1 MTTLH
6 PAKQYGVFSLPVIVG
21 ALGFFVDVYDLLLFS
36 IIRKPSLASLGLSPE
51 EVLSQGEV
59 IISVQ
64 MIGLVVGGIIWGIMG
79 DKKGRLSVLF
89 GSIILYSLAN
99 IGNGLVQTVPQY
111 ILMRFL
117 AGIGLAGELGASI
130 TLVSEMLPK
139 EKRGIAASVIAVV
152 GVFGAIAAYFVYQ
165 AFKDWRLCFYIGGVM
180 GLLLLFLRANVME
193 SSMYGQVKETGV
205 VRGNFLM
212 LFAKKERALRY
223 LKGVLIGLP
232 VWYAIGILVTFS
244 DKFGKEFGIEGIDP
258 GKAIMYQYFGIAFGD
273 LSAGLLSNYLK
284 SRKKALY
291 TFFTLLSIFI
301 VLYFLQGDGRGNL
314 QSMYTICT
322 LLGFGAGF
330 SVLYITMSA
339 EQFGTNLRASTA
351 ISIPNVVRG
360 ILPLI
365 ILLHRGLRG
374 LTGDY
379 ITGGWITGL
388 IIVGIAV
395 IAAYH
400 TKESFSNDMNFVEV

>member
-1 MTTLH
+1 MSS
-6 PAKQYGVFSLPVIVG
+6 AQKQYGVFSLPVIVG
-21 ALGFFVDVYDLLLFS
+21 ALGFFVDVFDLLLFS
-36 IIRKPSLASLGLSPE
+36 IIRKPSLESLHLSPE
-51 EVLSQGEV
+51 EVLSKGEL

-64 MIGLVVGGIIWGIMG
+64 MIGLMIGGVIWGIMG

-99 IGNGLVQTVPQY
+99 IANGLVQTVPQY
-111 ILMRFL
+111 TLMRFL
-117 AGIGLAGELGASI
+117 SGIGLAGELGASI

-139 EKRGIAASVIAVV
+139 EKRGIAASIIASV
-152 GVFGAIAAYFVYQ
+152 GVCGAVTAFFVYH
-165 AFKDWRLCFYIGGVM
+165 AFNDWRLCYYIGGGM
-180 GLLLLFLRANVME
+180 GLLLLLLRANVME
-193 SSMYGQVKETGV
+193 SGLYGDVKKTGV
-205 VRGNFLM
+205 QRGNFLM
-212 LFAKKERALRY
+212 LFNNKERFLRY
-223 LKGVLIGLP
+223 VKGVLIGLP
-232 VWYAIGILVTFS
+232 VWYVIGILITFS
-244 DKFGKEFGIEGIDP
+244 DKFGKEFGIDGVDP
-258 GKAIMYQYFGIAFGD
+258 GKAIMYQYIAIGIGD

-291 TFFTLLSIFI
+291 TFFCILSFFVI
-301 VLYFLQGDGRGNL
+301 LYFMQGGGRGSV
-314 QSMYTICT
+314 QTMYLLCGG
-322 LLGFGAGF
+322 LGFGAGF

-365 ILLHRGLRG
+365 ILLHRGFRS

-379 ITGGWITGL
+379 VTGGWMTG
-388 IIVGIAV
+388 IVIMALAV

-400 TKESFSNDMNFVEV
+400 TKETFGRDMNYLEE

>member
-1 MTTLH
+1 MTTTQ
-6 PAKQYGVFSLPVIVG
+6 KQFGILSLPVIVG

-51 EVLSQGEV
+51 EVLSKGEL

-99 IGNGLVQTVPQY
+99 IANGMVHTVPQY

-117 AGIGLAGELGASI
+117 AGVGLAGELGASI
-130 TLVSEMLPK
+130 TLVCEMLPK
-139 EKRGIAASVIAVV
+139 EKRGLAASVIAVT
-152 GVFGAIAAYFVYQ
+152 GVFGAITAFFVYQ
-165 AFKDWRLCFYIGGVM
+165 TFQDWRLCFYIGGGM

-193 SSMYGQVKETGV
+193 SGMFDEVKHSGV
-205 VRGNFLM
+205 ERGNFLM
-212 LFAKKERALRY
+212 LFTKKERAFRY

-244 DKFGKEFGIEGIDP
+244 DKFGKELGIEGVDP
-258 GKAIMYQYFGIAFGD
+258 GKAIMYQYIGIAMGD
-273 LSAGLLSNYLK
+273 LSAGLLSNFLK

-291 TFFTLLSIFI
+291 TFFSILSFFTVI
-301 VLYFLQGDGRGNL
+301 YFLQGGGRGSV
-314 QSMYTICT
+314 QSMYYICT
-322 LLGFGAGF
+322 CLGFGAGF

-365 ILLHRGLRG
+365 ILLHRGLRS

-379 ITGGWITGL
+379 ITGGWMTG
-388 IIVGIAV
+388 IVIMSLAV
-395 IAAYH
+395 WAAYH
-400 TKESFSNDMNFVEV
+400 TKESFSNDMNFLEE

>member
-1 MTTLH
+1 MQSS
-6 PAKQYGVFSLPVIVG
+6 PKQYGVFSLPVIIG

-36 IIRKPSLASLGLSPE
+36 IIRKPSLESLHLSPE
-51 EVLSQGEV
+51 EVLSQGEI

-64 MIGLVVGGIIWGIMG
+64 MIGLTIGGILWGIMG

-89 GSIILYSLAN
+89 GSIILYSVAN
-99 IGNGLVQTVPQY
+99 IANGMVQTVPQY
-111 ILMRFL
+111 ILLRLL

-152 GVFGAIAAYFVYQ
+152 GVFGSITAFFVYQ
-165 AFKDWRLCFYIGGVM
+165 TFKDWRLCFYIGGGM
-180 GLLLLFLRANVME
+180 GLLLLFLRANIME
-193 SSMYGQVKETGV
+193 SGMFDSVKASGV
-205 VRGNFLM
+205 ERGNFIM
-212 LFAKKERALRY
+212 LFRKRERALRY

-232 VWYAIGILVTFS
+232 VWYAIGVLVTFS
-244 DKFGKEFGIEGIDP
+244 DKFGHEFGIEGVEP
-258 GKAIMYQYFGIAFGD
+258 GKAIMYQYFGIALGD
-273 LSAGLLSNYLK
+273 LSAGLLSNFLK

-291 TFFTLLSIFI
+291 TFFSILTVFCVI
-301 VLYFLQGDGRGNL
+301 FFLQGMGWGTL
-314 QSMYTICT
+314 QTMYAICAC
-322 LLGFGAGF
+322 LGFGAGF

-365 ILLHRGLRG
+365 ILLHRGLRSVTGSYVTGAWLAGMVIIG
-374 LTGDY
+374 LAY
-379 ITGGWITGL
+379 L
-388 IIVGIAV
+388 
-395 IAAYH
+395 AAHY
-400 TKESFSNDMNFVEV
+400 TKESFSNDMDFLEEG

>member
-1 MTTLH
+1 MTT
-6 PAKQYGVFSLPVIVG
+6 AQKQYGVFSLPVIVG

-36 IIRKPSLASLGLSPE
+36 IIRKPSLASLHLSPE
-51 EVLSQGEV
+51 EVLSKGEL
-59 IISVQ
+59 IISIQ
-64 MIGLVVGGIIWGIMG
+64 MIGLVVGGVIWGIMG

-99 IGNGLVQTVPQY
+99 IANGMVQTVPQY

-117 AGIGLAGELGASI
+117 AGVGLAGELGASI
-130 TLVSEMLPK
+130 TLVCEMLPK
-139 EKRGIAASVIAVV
+139 EKRGLAASVIAVV
-152 GVFGAIAAYFVYQ
+152 GVFGAITAFFVYQ
-165 AFKDWRLCFYIGGVM
+165 AFQDWRLCFYIGGGM

-193 SSMYGQVKETGV
+193 SGMFDEVKHSGV
-205 VRGNFLM
+205 ARGNFLM
-212 LFAKKERALRY
+212 LFEKKERALRY

-244 DKFGKEFGIEGIDP
+244 DKFGKELGIEGIDP
-258 GKAIMYQYFGIAFGD
+258 GKAIMYQYIGIAMGD
-273 LSAGLLSNYLK
+273 LSAGLLSNFLK

-291 TFFTLLSIFI
+291 TFFSILSFFTVI
-301 VLYFLQGDGRGNL
+301 YFLQGDGRGSI
-314 QSMYTICT
+314 QSMYYICT
-322 LLGFGAGF
+322 CLGFGAGF

-365 ILLHRGLRG
+365 ILLHRGLRS

-379 ITGGWITGL
+379 ITGGWMTG
-388 IIVGIAV
+388 IVIMGLAV
-395 IAAYH
+395 FAAWH
-400 TKESFSNDMNFVEV
+400 TKESFSNDMNFVEE

>member
-1 MTTLH
+1 MRTHTQKEL
-6 PAKQYGVFSLPVIVG
+6 GVFSLPVIVG

-36 IIRKPSLASLGLSPE
+36 IVRKPSLESLHLSADQ
-51 EVLSQGEV
+51 VLSKGEL

-64 MIGLVVGGIIWGIMG
+64 MIGLMVGGVFWGIMG

-99 IGNGLVQTVPQY
+99 IANGMVQTVGQY
-111 ILMRFL
+111 TLMRFI
-117 AGIGLAGELGASI
+117 AGVGLAGELGASI

-139 EKRGIAASVIAVV
+139 EKRGIGATIIASV
-152 GVFGAIAAYFVYQ
+152 GVFGAVSAFFVYQ
-165 AFKDWRLCFYIGGVM
+165 AFQDWRLCYYIGGGM
-180 GLLLLFLRANVME
+180 GLLLLLLRANVIE
-193 SSMYGQVKETGV
+193 SGMFDVVKKTAV

-212 LFAKKERALRY
+212 LFNNKERLMRY
-223 LKGVLIGLP
+223 VKGVVIGLP
-232 VWYAIGILVTFS
+232 VWYVIGILITFS
-244 DKFGKEFGIEGIDP
+244 DKFGTEFGIAGVNP
-258 GKAIMYQYFGIAFGD
+258 GKAIMYQYVAIGLGD

-284 SRKKALY
+284 SRKKTLFIFLSILAVFIALY
-291 TFFTLLSIFI
+291 FSQSSGWGTTT
-301 VLYFLQGDGRGNL
+301 
-314 QSMYTICT
+314 SMYMICAG
-322 LLGFGAGF
+322 LGFGAGF

-365 ILLHRGLRG
+365 ILLHKGLRSV
-374 LTGDY
+374 TGNY
-379 ITGGWITGL
+379 VTGGWMTGIFIML
-388 IIVGIAV
+388 IAV

-400 TKESFSNDMNFVEV
+400 TKETFGRDLNFVEE

>member
-1 MTTLH
+1 MTTTQ
-6 PAKQYGVFSLPVIVG
+6 KQFGILSLPVIVG

-51 EVLSQGEV
+51 EVLSKGEL

-99 IGNGLVQTVPQY
+99 IANGMVHTVPQY

-117 AGIGLAGELGASI
+117 AGVGLAGELGASI
-130 TLVSEMLPK
+130 TLVCEMLPK
-139 EKRGIAASVIAVV
+139 EKRGLAASVIAVT
-152 GVFGAIAAYFVYQ
+152 GVFGAITAFFVYQ
-165 AFKDWRLCFYIGGVM
+165 TFQDWRLCFYIGGGM

-193 SSMYGQVKETGV
+193 SGMFDEVKHSGV
-205 VRGNFLM
+205 ERGNFLM
-212 LFAKKERALRY
+212 LFTKKERAFRY

-244 DKFGKEFGIEGIDP
+244 DKFGKELGIEGVDP
-258 GKAIMYQYFGIAFGD
+258 GKAIMYQYIGIAMGD
-273 LSAGLLSNYLK
+273 LSAGLLSNFLK

-291 TFFTLLSIFI
+291 TFFTILSFFTVI
-301 VLYFLQGDGRGNL
+301 YFLQGGGRGSV
-314 QSMYTICT
+314 QSMYYICT
-322 LLGFGAGF
+322 CLGFGAGF

-365 ILLHRGLRG
+365 ILLHRGLRS

-379 ITGGWITGL
+379 ITGGWMTG
-388 IIVGIAV
+388 IVIMSLAV
-395 IAAYH
+395 WAAYH
-400 TKESFSNDMNFVEV
+400 TKESFSNDMNFLEE

>member
-1 MTTLH
+1 MQQS
-6 PAKQYGVFSLPVIVG
+6 PKQYGVFSLPVIIG

-36 IIRKPSLASLGLSPE
+36 IIRKPSLEALHLSPE
-51 EVLSQGEV
+51 EVLSQGEI

-64 MIGLVVGGIIWGIMG
+64 MIGLTLGGILWGIMG

-89 GSIILYSLAN
+89 GSILLYSLAN
-99 IGNGLVQTVPQY
+99 IANGMVQTVPQY
-111 ILMRFL
+111 ILMRLL

-152 GVFGAIAAYFVYQ
+152 GVFGAITAFFVYQ
-165 AFKDWRLCFYIGGVM
+165 SFKDWRLCFYIGGGM
-180 GLLLLFLRANVME
+180 GLLLLFLRANIME
-193 SSMYGQVKETGV
+193 SSMYDTVKSSGV
-205 VRGNFLM
+205 ERGNFIM
-212 LFAKKERALRY
+212 LFNKKERALRY

-244 DKFGKEFGIEGIDP
+244 DKFGHEFGIEGVEP

-291 TFFTLLSIFI
+291 TFFTILTVCCI
-301 VLYFLQGDGRGNL
+301 VFFLQGTGWGTV
-314 QSMYTICT
+314 QSMYIICT
-322 LLGFGAGF
+322 FLGFGAGF

-365 ILLHRGLRG
+365 ILLHRGLRN
-374 LTGDY
+374 LTGSY
-379 ITGGWITGL
+379 TTGAWLTGML
-388 IIVGIAV
+388 IIGVAYM
-395 IAAYH
+395 AAYH
-400 TKESFSNDMNFVEV
+400 TKESFANDMDFVEQ

>member
-1 MTTLH
+1 MSITQ
-6 PAKQYGVFSLPVIVG
+6 KQYGVFSLPVIVG

-36 IIRKPSLASLGLSPE
+36 IIRKPSLESLHLSPE
-51 EVLSQGEV
+51 EVLSKGEL

-64 MIGLVVGGIIWGIMG
+64 MIGLTVGGVIWGIMG

-99 IGNGLVQTVPQY
+99 IANGMVQTVPQY
-111 ILMRFL
+111 ILMRLL

-152 GVFGAIAAYFVYQ
+152 GVFGAITAFFVYN
-165 AFKDWRLCFYIGGVM
+165 AFKDWRLCFYIGGGM
-180 GLLLLFLRANVME
+180 GLLLLLLRANVME
-193 SSMYGQVKETGV
+193 SSMYDKVKDSGV
-205 VRGNFLM
+205 VRGSFIM
-212 LFAKKERALRY
+212 LFNKKERALRY

-232 VWYAIGILVTFS
+232 VWYAIGVLVTFS

-273 LSAGLLSNYLK
+273 LSAGLLSNYLG
-284 SRKKALY
+284 SRKKALF
-291 TFFTLLSIFI
+291 TFFSILSFFMILF
-301 VLYFLQGDGRGNL
+301 FLQGNGRGNM
-314 QSMYTICT
+314 QTMYMLCT
-322 LLGFGAGF
+322 CLGFGAGF

-365 ILLHRGLRG
+365 ILLHKGLRN

-379 ITGGWITGL
+379 LTGGWITG
-388 IIVGIAV
+388 IVIMLMAV
-395 IAAYH
+395 TAAYF
-400 TKESFSNDMNFVEV
+400 TKETFGRDMNYLEE

>member
-1 MTTLH
+1 MQN
-6 PAKQYGVFSLPVIVG
+6 PPKQYGVLSLPVIVG

-36 IIRKPSLASLGLSPE
+36 IIRKPSLESLHLSPE
-51 EVLSQGEV
+51 EVLSKGEI

-64 MIGLVVGGIIWGIMG
+64 MIGLTVGGIIWGIMG

-89 GSIILYSLAN
+89 GSIILYSIAN
-99 IGNGLVQTVPQY
+99 IANGMVQTVPQY
-111 ILMRFL
+111 ILMRLL

-152 GVFGAIAAYFVYQ
+152 GVFGAITAFFVYQ
-165 AFKDWRLCFYIGGVM
+165 AFANWRLCFYIGGGM
-180 GLLLLFLRANVME
+180 GLLLLLLRANIME
-193 SSMYGQVKETGV
+193 SSMYDSVKASGV
-205 VRGNFLM
+205 ARGNFLM
-212 LFAKKERALRY
+212 LFNKKERALRY

-244 DKFGKEFGIEGIDP
+244 DKFGHEFGIEGVEP
-258 GKAIMYQYFGIAFGD
+258 GKAIMYQYWGIAFGD

-291 TFFTLLSIFI
+291 TFFSLLTLFCILF
-301 VLYFLQGDGRGNL
+301 FLQSGGRGNL
-314 QSMYTICT
+314 QSMYALCT
-322 LLGFGAGF
+322 CLGFGAGF

-365 ILLHRGLRG
+365 ILLHRGLRNA
-374 LTGDY
+374 TGSY
-379 ITGGWITGL
+379 VTGAWITG
-388 IIVGIAV
+388 IIIIGMAYL
-395 IAAYH
+395 AAHY
-400 TKESFSNDMNFVEV
+400 TKESFSNEMDFLEQ

>member
-1 MTTLH
+1 MSTTQ
-6 PAKQYGVFSLPVIVG
+6 KQYGVLSLPVIVG

-36 IIRKPSLASLGLSPE
+36 IIRKPSLESLHLLPE
-51 EVLSQGEV
+51 EVLSKGEI

-64 MIGLVVGGIIWGIMG
+64 MIGLTVGGVIWGIMG

-99 IGNGLVQTVPQY
+99 IANGMVQTVPQY
-111 ILMRFL
+111 ILMRLL

-152 GVFGAIAAYFVYQ
+152 GVFGAITAFFVYN
-165 AFKDWRLCFYIGGVM
+165 AFKDWRLCFYIGGGM
-180 GLLLLFLRANVME
+180 GLLLLLLRANVME
-193 SSMYGQVKETGV
+193 SSMYDKVKHSGV
-205 VRGNFLM
+205 VRGSFIM
-212 LFAKKERALRY
+212 LFNKKERALRY

-232 VWYAIGILVTFS
+232 VWYAIGVLVTFS

-273 LSAGLLSNYLK
+273 LSAGLLSNYLG
-284 SRKKALY
+284 SRKKALF
-291 TFFTLLSIFI
+291 TFFSILSFFMILF
-301 VLYFLQGDGRGNL
+301 FLQGNGRGNM
-314 QSMYTICT
+314 QTMYILCT
-322 LLGFGAGF
+322 CLGFGAGF

-365 ILLHRGLRG
+365 ILLHKGLRN
-374 LTGDY
+374 LTGNY
-379 ITGGWITGL
+379 LTGGWITGL
-388 IIVGIAV
+388 VIMMMAV
-395 IAAYH
+395 TAAYF
-400 TKESFSNDMNFVEV
+400 TKETFGRDMNYLEE